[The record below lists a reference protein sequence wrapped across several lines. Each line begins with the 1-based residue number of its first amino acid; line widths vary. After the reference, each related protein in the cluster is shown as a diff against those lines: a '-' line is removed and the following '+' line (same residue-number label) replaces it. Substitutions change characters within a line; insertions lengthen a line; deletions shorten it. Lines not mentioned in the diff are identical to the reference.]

1 MSGSERHTSKVSF
14 IFFDHGGTLSHTTNE
29 PPEIVAEVLGENG
42 YTFPV
47 EQVLRASQVSEA
59 WWSENQ
65 DRLPRGRRK
74 PLLVESH
81 AVLLRNLNVR
91 EAKSLAEKIQ
101 DEWHVRAG
109 FTLYPETI
117 RCLEDLRKQGIPL
130 GVITQNL
137 DTIEE
142 FRNHALKIEG
152 IGDYFS
158 VIVTSESAGFDKPDP
173 RLFRA
178 AAKLAGLPPQSVL
191 HVGDNLELDVQGAE
205 SAGMQAVLINR
216 SENRNQRKVK
226 VISSLSELSKLLV

>member
-1 MSGSERHTSKVSF
+1 MSKVSF
-14 IFFDHGGTLSHTTNE
+14 IFFDHGGTLSHTTKE
-29 PPEIVAEVLGENG
+29 PTEIVAEVLRENG

-47 EQVLRASQVSEA
+47 EQVVRASQVSEA

-74 PLLVESH
+74 PLLVESQ
-81 AVLLRNLNVR
+81 AVLLGNLNVS
-91 EAKSLAEKIQ
+91 EARSLAEKVQ

-117 RCLEDLRKQGIPL
+117 RCLEELRKQGIPM
-130 GVITQNL
+130 GIITQNL
-137 DTIEE
+137 DTSEE

-158 VIVTSESAGFDKPDP
+158 GIVTSESAGFDKPDP

-178 AAKLAGLPPQSVL
+178 AAESTGLPPRSIL
-191 HVGDNLELDVQGAE
+191 HVGDNLELDVKGAE
-205 SAGMQAVLINR
+205 AAGMQAVLINR
-216 SENRNQRKVK
+216 SGTRNTSKVK
-226 VISSLSELSKLLV
+226 MITSLSELSKLLV